1 MREQRKNSLTVG
13 TGAMNMNNR
22 SRIRKGF
29 TLIELVVVI
38 LILAILAALIVPR
51 IVGRTDDAKRAKAA
65 SDISTLRSQV
75 QVYKVDVGTF
85 PEQLMDL
92 RTRPSEGSDGW
103 RGPYLDKELPTD
115 PWGNEY
121 DYQVTSDGENFTI
134 LSYGQDGAPGGDG
147 NNSDIGE
154 EISEEQ

>member
-1 MREQRKNSLTVG
+1 
-13 TGAMNMNNR
+13 MNNR

-92 RTRPSEGSDGW
+92 RTRPSEGADGW

-154 EISEEQ
+154 EITEEQ

>member
-1 MREQRKNSLTVG
+1 MVGIGEKNMS
-13 TGAMNMNNR
+13 NR

-92 RTRPSEGSDGW
+92 RTRPSEGADGW

>member
-1 MREQRKNSLTVG
+1 MVG
-13 TGAMNMNNR
+13 IGEKNMNNR

-75 QVYKVDVGTF
+75 QVFKVDVGTF

-92 RTRPSEGSDGW
+92 RTRPSEGADGW

-154 EISEEQ
+154 EITEEQ